1 MDNLR
6 ELIKESL
13 ESHLDKSL
21 ILKEGTKLSEA
32 LQYHIDNALTLT
44 NNVLNELN
52 EPELTSTT
60 FSSSL
65 SFGFSSYIFI
75 NSAI

>member
-1 MDNLR
+1 MDDLR

-32 LQYHIDNALTLT
+32 LQYHIDNALT
-44 NNVLNELN
+44 
-52 EPELTSTT
+52 
-60 FSSSL
+60 FR
-65 SFGFSSYIFI
+65 
-75 NSAI
+75 